1 MCFVEL
7 NEQKKETGSQF
18 HLICQIGESQNRKI
32 DFKIERPTF
41 FAYNVRGFTLAG
53 RL

>member
-18 HLICQIGESQNRKI
+18 HLICQIGESQNCKI
-32 DFKIERPTF
+32 YFKIERPF
-41 FAYNVRGFTLAG
+41 FAYNEKGLAFVG
-53 RL
+53 G